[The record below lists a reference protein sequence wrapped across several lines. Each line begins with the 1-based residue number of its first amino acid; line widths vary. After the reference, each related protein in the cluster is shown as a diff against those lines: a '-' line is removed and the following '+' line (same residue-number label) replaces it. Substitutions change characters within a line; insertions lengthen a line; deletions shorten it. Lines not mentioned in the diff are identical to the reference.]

1 MQFRSLCVVVA
12 VLPAALG
19 CYAYAPLDTTTGVQA
34 GEHVAVEITDR
45 GRAELSDRLGSG
57 VLRLEGTL
65 TQSDSVDLVLNVWR
79 VAHFSGQTER
89 WSGESVR
96 IKREY
101 ASRVQTR
108 TLNRPRLTW
117 LPVLRLRDW
126 WCSPRRLDCSAL
138 QRSRGILQNHPL
150 PNHPAAGGP
159 SRITSWLLTDFPWRQ
174 CE

>member
-1 MQFRSLCVVVA
+1 MRFRSWVVLV
-12 VLPAALG
+12 VLPAVSG
-19 CYAYAPLDTTTGVQA
+19 CYAYAPLDTTNGVQA

-79 VAHFSGQTER
+79 VAHFSGPTER

-96 IKREY
+96 IRREY

-108 TLNRPRLTW
+108 TLNRTKTYLAAGAAVAGLVVFTRTFGLFGFATETGGGSEEPT
-117 LPVLRLRDW
+117 PPA
-126 WCSPRRLDCSAL
+126 S
-138 QRSRGILQNHPL
+138 SRGWWP
-150 PNHPAAGGP
+150 
-159 SRITSWLLTDFPWRQ
+159 
-174 CE
+174 

>member
-19 CYAYAPLDTTTGVQA
+19 CYAYAPLDTTTKVQA

-65 TQSDSVDLVLNVWR
+65 TQSDSVDLVLSVWR

-108 TLNRPRLTW
+108 TLNRPKTYLAAGAAVAGLVVFTKAFG
-117 LPVLRLRDW
+117 LFGFATEQGDPAEPPPPQ
-126 WCSPRRLDCSAL
+126 S
-138 QRSRGILQNHPL
+138 SRGWWP
-150 PNHPAAGGP
+150 
-159 SRITSWLLTDFPWRQ
+159 
-174 CE
+174 

>member
-1 MQFRSLCVVVA
+1 MRFRSLCVVLL
-12 VLPAALG
+12 VLAAASG
-19 CYAYAPLDTTTGVQA
+19 CYAYAPLDTSTGAQA

-79 VAHFSGQTER
+79 VAHFSGPTER

-101 ASRVQTR
+101 ASRVQMR
-108 TLNRPRLTW
+108 TLNRTKTYLAAGAAVAGLVVFTRTFGLFGFATETGGSTEPD
-117 LPVLRLRDW
+117 PPA
-126 WCSPRRLDCSAL
+126 S
-138 QRSRGILQNHPL
+138 SRGWWP
-150 PNHPAAGGP
+150 
-159 SRITSWLLTDFPWRQ
+159 
-174 CE
+174 

>member
-1 MQFRSLCVVVA
+1 MRFRSLCVVLV
-12 VLPAALG
+12 VLPAASG
-19 CYAYAPLDTTTGVQA
+19 CYAYAPLDASTGVQA

-79 VAHFSGQTER
+79 VAHFSGPTER

-101 ASRVQTR
+101 TSRVQMR
-108 TLNRPRLTW
+108 TLNRPKTYLAAGAAVVGLVAFTKAFG
-117 LPVLRLRDW
+117 LFGFATETGDPAEPPPPA
-126 WCSPRRLDCSAL
+126 S
-138 QRSRGILQNHPL
+138 SRGWWP
-150 PNHPAAGGP
+150 
-159 SRITSWLLTDFPWRQ
+159 
-174 CE
+174 